1 MLLFEIMLYN
11 LQLVYKV
18 TNVLL
23 LIFTDVI
30 IQLLLL
36 RVDNSPCNLQLVY
49 KVTNLYLQIHYR
61 CYYAAVLGG
70 E

>member
-1 MLLFEIMLYN
+1 MLYN

-30 IQLLLL
+30 MQFLLL
-36 RVDNSPCNLQLVY
+36 RVDNSLCNLPLVY
-49 KVTNLYLQIHYR
+49 KVTNTLTNTSQMLLSSCFRWRMRLQPNY
-61 CYYAAVLGG
+61 
-70 E
+70 